1 MVCPPRHLAAPRQT
15 DLLTLRSLLMIG
27 SSTLFSS
34 SSKGGSQLAS
44 GPELTAPSRLA
55 LRHPLILD
63 GLCLHVLSSFQRTG
77 FGHPPCHL
85 FRVWGNL
92 PILLTLQGFVNPHP
106 LFFHLRNSLCEATLL
121 RMTPNHHD
129 AYSSG
134 GWSSREGLR

>member
-44 GPELTAPSRLA
+44 GPELTATQRLA

-63 GLCLHVLSSFQRTG
+63 GLCLHVLSSFQRTRAA
-77 FGHPPCHL
+77 PTCDDD
-85 FRVWGNL
+85 RRWGNL
-92 PILLTLQGFVNPHP
+92 PILLSAWDFVKPFAFHRRPPKLP
-106 LFFHLRNSLCEATLL
+106 LGET
-121 RMTPNHHD
+121 
-129 AYSSG
+129 SG
-134 GWSSREGLR
+134 KACLE